1 MVQEIARIEE
11 DNLYS
16 LRLRKLGGDKPNPIM
31 AKAEKFRA

>member
-1 MVQEIARIEE
+1 MVQEIGRIEDE
-11 DNLYS
+11 NLYS